1 MPDLIELRSVKE
13 FAKAIQLPVATV
25 TQRLALEV
33 FTGVVKRTPVDTGR
47 ARSGWQMAIG
57 EIPTGSPSSSASP
70 PSTPSVQ
77 GIDGKRSVFIVNNV
91 HYIVFLEA
99 GHSRQA
105 PSGMIAVTMAGIQ
118 GRIDAIIKAA
128 T

>member
-1 MPDLIELRSVKE
+1 MADLIELKSVKE
-13 FAKAIQLPVATV
+13 FAKAIELPVATV

-33 FTGVVKRTPVDTGR
+33 FTGVVKRTPVKKGR
-47 ARSGWQMAIG
+47 ARSGWQLAIG
-57 EIPTGSPSSSASP
+57 EIPTGNPPFSASP
-70 PSTPSVQ
+70 PPTPSVQ

-91 HYIVFLEA
+91 SYVVFLEA

-105 PSGMIAVTMAGIQ
+105 PSGMVAVTMAGIQ

-128 T
+128 S